1 MERVFP
7 EKEMGPGTR
16 MYSFL
21 QKAEYK
27 ALWLKLTSYKEREE
41 RWFQKG
47 QGSCDHCWV
56 REKSQGFISGAVTTT
71 DFKQRSDILDKF
83 KKSLRC
89 VTVSLQIELL
99 KHKSKKLKIA
109 SGSP

>member
-1 MERVFP
+1 MGRVFP

-21 QKAEYK
+21 QKAENK

-41 RWFQKG
+41 RWFQIG

-56 REKSQGFISGAVTTT
+56 REKSQGFISGTVTTT
-71 DFKQRSDILDKF
+71 DLKQGSDILDKF
-83 KKSLRC
+83 KKSLC
-89 VTVSLQIELL
+89 CKTVSLRIELL
-99 KHKSKKLKIA
+99 KHKGKKLKIA